1 MIYFSSRIFHP
12 KAWNRRSEISVYS
25 PVIVGKKR
33 DGIDRVIAVGKQYKR
48 NIKTVMENDHQS
60 VRHVVFITSF
70 WKKAICFLYCID
82 LTNMLVICFGHKYIH
97 SRSAIGCGVS
107 NVSFIPF
114 SFLVFGILHSICL
127 PFARQDGKNEKKI
140 TLLMWPKY

>member
-1 MIYFSSRIFHP
+1 MANNI
-12 KAWNRRSEISVYS
+12 
-25 PVIVGKKR
+25 
-33 DGIDRVIAVGKQYKR
+33 KR

-97 SRSAIGCGVS
+97 SRSPLVVEFANLMFRS
-107 NVSFIPF
+107 SHFW
-114 SFLVFGILHSICL
+114 FLVTFGDKTTKIFLNLCSH
-127 PFARQDGKNEKKI
+127 FARQDGQDGKKPWKKI
-140 TLLMWPKY
+140 TQLKWPKYQKPKDENMGWTKHWSGKYLQISQSKRS